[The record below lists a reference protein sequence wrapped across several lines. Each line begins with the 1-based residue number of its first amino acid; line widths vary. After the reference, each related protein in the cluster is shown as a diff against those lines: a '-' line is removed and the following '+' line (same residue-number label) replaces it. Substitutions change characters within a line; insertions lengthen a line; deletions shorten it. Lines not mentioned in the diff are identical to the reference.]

1 MIHPDSRTLLWI
13 QEVAEKYHFK
23 EIQLIEKS
31 IRAFSLL
38 EALVRSGCP
47 FVFKGGTS
55 LMLHLNSSKRLS
67 IDIDIKTNIEAFY
80 YWIEIQKIM

>member
-1 MIHPDSRTLLWI
+1 MIHPDSRTLPWI

-38 EALVRSGCP
+38 EALVRSGDVP
-47 FVFKGGTS
+47 SFSRVAH
-55 LMLHLNSSKRLS
+55 HLCS
-67 IDIDIKTNIEAFY
+67 T
-80 YWIEIQKIM
+80 